1 MRKLMIAATAALA
14 FGTAGCSSLLKNSF
28 SEPVVS
34 FRGLSVQSL
43 GLTGGSLEVQLGVYN
58 PNGYDLNATRLTYNL
73 LLDEIQFGSGELN
86 EQLTVQKN
94 DTTVVRVPIDFTYR
108 GVGEAGRQLLNTGTV
123 NYRVTGDVTVGTPLG
138 NFTRPFDQSGRYTA
152 LRGSSSR

>member
-14 FGTAGCSSLLKNSF
+14 FGTAACSSLLKNSF
-28 SEPVVS
+28 SEPVVN
-34 FRGLSVQSL
+34 FRGLTVQSL
-43 GLTGGSLEVQLGVYN
+43 GLSGGSLEVQLGVYN

-108 GVGEAGRQLLNTGTV
+108 GVGEAGRQLLNTGAV
-123 NYRVTGDVTVGTPLG
+123 RYQIRGDISVSTPIG
-138 NFTRPFDQSGRYTA
+138 
-152 LRGSSSR
+152 